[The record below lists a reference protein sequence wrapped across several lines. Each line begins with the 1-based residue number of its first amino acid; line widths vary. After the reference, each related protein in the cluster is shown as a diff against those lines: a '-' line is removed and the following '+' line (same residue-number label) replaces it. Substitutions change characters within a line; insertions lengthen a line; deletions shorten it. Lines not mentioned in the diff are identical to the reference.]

1 MFGARLVIKDS
12 QSLNPMH
19 ISVNP
24 FAIVSLSPH
33 RAQGLDGLLAQELER
48 CRLVAVY
55 GDDGEGF
62 ILERSERMRDLVNLQ
77 SFISSPQYKHAT
89 SSLAP
94 PLSFKCVS
102 R

>member
-33 RAQGLDGLLAQELER
+33 REQGLDGLLAQELER
-48 CRLVAVY
+48 CRLVAVH
-55 GDDGEGF
+55 GDDGEGL

-77 SFISSPQYKHAT
+77 TFISSPQYKQAT
-89 SSLAP
+89 SS
-94 PLSFKCVS
+94 
-102 R
+102 